1 MGMSKTVTRET
12 LESVIR
18 AAGLSVRDFDVKATL
33 TNIEAWYNDEDNEGD
48 LDMETITE
56 WLDET
61 GTKGDTYQLC
71 PWLA

>member
-1 MGMSKTVTRET
+1 MGMSQTVTRET
-12 LESVIR
+12 LTAIIR
-18 AAGLSVRDFDVKATL
+18 AAGLSPRDFDVKATL
-33 TNIEAWYNDEDNEGD
+33 TNIADWYNDEDNEGE

-61 GTKGDTYQLC
+61 GTKGNTYQLC

>member
-1 MGMSKTVTRET
+1 MSKTEFTREA
-12 LESVIR
+12 LVAVITR
-18 AAGLSVRDFDVKATL
+18 AGLRARDFDVKATL
-33 TNIEAWYNDEDNEGD
+33 SNVEAWYNDEDNEGE
-48 LDMETITE
+48 LDMETVTE